1 MEGRL
6 TADASTSYY
15 QQSTT
20 ANQLPDSIAAVG
32 INADDFSVPIRF
44 FLVHN
49 WAQLDTSANAN
60 YKQVTNKL
68 EHPRDNIRVTSSP
81 RRRLVSN

>member
-6 TADASTSYY
+6 TADASTTDYQ

-20 ANQLPDSIAAVG
+20 ANQLPDPIAAVG
-32 INADDFSVPIRF
+32 INADDISVPIRF

-49 WAQLDTSANAN
+49 WAHLDTSAISINQ
-60 YKQVTNKL
+60 QVTT
-68 EHPRDNIRVTSSP
+68 EHPRDHTRVAS
-81 RRRLVSN
+81 

>member
-6 TADASTSYY
+6 TADASTTYY
-15 QQSTT
+15 QQSTI
-20 ANQLPDSIAAVG
+20 ANQLPDSIAVVG
-32 INADDFSVPIRF
+32 IKPDDISVPIRF

-68 EHPRDNIRVTSSP
+68 EHPRDNIRVASSP